1 LIRLIKKVQAAF
13 EGFKTRKAACTFVC
27 PLFRKRFAAEH
38 AHRVA
43 ECRACVVQNCL
54 AGCLKMG

>member
-1 LIRLIKKVQAAF
+1 MQAAF
-13 EGFKTRKAACTFVC
+13 EGLKTRKAACTFVY
-27 PLFRKRFAAEH
+27 PLFRKRFATKH

-43 ECRACVVQNCL
+43 KCRACVVQNCL